1 MPRVTEANA
10 LSKELNRDI
19 NFETKVTS
27 VMHKTEGMTSL
38 VMVKVRNTQT
48 DMEWLWEKD
57 KFVNRVY
64 LMRELY
70 EKALFL
76 KNFFSKN
83 KNTKYTMSISCAN
96 STKRLNSTISLKS
109 QVDSRQPSVKS
120 QKSQVDNASSVK
132 SHQSVVQFFKS
143 QAACGMTFSP
153 GS

>member
-76 KNFFSKN
+76 KNKN
-83 KNTKYTMSISCAN
+83 KNKKCLPHARTLQ
-96 STKRLNSTISLKS
+96 KRLNSTFFQKS
-109 QVDSRQPSVKS
+109 QVDSRQSCVKS
-120 QKSQVDNASSVK
+120 QKSAVQFLK
-132 SHQSVVQFFKS
+132 SH
-143 QAACGMTFSP
+143 APRGMRQRL
-153 GS
+153 

>member
-76 KNFFSKN
+76 KNKN
-83 KNTKYTMSISCAN
+83 KNKKCLPHARTLQKGSI
-96 STKRLNSTISLKS
+96 
-109 QVDSRQPSVKS
+109 
-120 QKSQVDNASSVK
+120 
-132 SHQSVVQFFKS
+132 VQFFKS
-143 QAACGMTFSP
+143 HKSTVMRQKSKVSSTISQKSCATRHASKALTHVAFDACRLYRAFP
-153 GS
+153 